1 MIKKISIKTKFGW
14 ISAFEDNGKIFKIRF
29 GKVKKQNQSFGLKK
43 FKTNLF
49 QYLNKKNFNISKTYQ
64 IRGNKMQKK
73 NLARIKKN

>member
-43 FKTNLF
+43 FKCWGGVIYF
-49 QYLNKKNFNISKTYQ
+49 EFFHKDCISTPILERVVK
-64 IRGNKMQKK
+64 
-73 NLARIKKN
+73 